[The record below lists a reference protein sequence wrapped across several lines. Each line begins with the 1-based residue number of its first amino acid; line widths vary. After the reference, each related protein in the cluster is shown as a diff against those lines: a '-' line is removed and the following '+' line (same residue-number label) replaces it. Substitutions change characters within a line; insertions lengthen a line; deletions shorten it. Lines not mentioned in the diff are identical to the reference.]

1 MSCRGRHPYGHE
13 GGAVRNL
20 LGVDGRS
27 QRVAHIHVPA
37 LPAKRRDKMVCDMK
51 VKSLGVSVS
60 PFRVFVSFGHKDAV
74 LLAGTGDRD
83 QATDKLVVFLQKNRK
98 SCLSRLSSTFYF
110 AILLR
115 RRLLRRTDQN

>member
-1 MSCRGRHPYGHE
+1 MRCRGRHPYGHE

-37 LPAKRRDKMVCDMK
+37 LPAKRRDKMVCEMK

-60 PFRVFVSFGHKDAV
+60 PFRVFVSFGHEDAV

-83 QATDKLVVFLQKNRK
+83 QAIDKLVVFLQRK
-98 SCLSRLSSTFYF
+98 DTFYF
-110 AILLR
+110 VR
-115 RRLLRRTDQN
+115 